1 MAHFAEINE
10 DGLVLR
16 VVVACNQDIANNGG
30 EQSKEAA
37 KFFER
42 VVRLSN
48 NGVEWVQTS
57 YNNNFRKQFAGT
69 GFTYNK
75 NADVFISPKPYNS
88 WSLDNNYDWQAPVQ
102 KPLSGPENIEFNTI
116 EWNEQNLRWQ
126 CYCGN
131 NIVYYWNP
139 NNSSWNII

>member
-1 MAHFAEINE
+1 MAHFAEIDK

-30 EQSKEAA
+30 EKSEEAGE
-37 KFFER
+37 FFKR
-42 VVRLSN
+42 IVKLSD
-48 NGVEWVQTS
+48 NGVKWIQTS
-57 YNNNFRKQFAGT
+57 FNNNFRKQYAAK

-75 NADVFISPKPYNS
+75 EADVFVSKKPYNS
-88 WSLDNNYDWQAPVQ
+88 WSLDSNYDWQPPVI
-102 KPLSGPENIEFNTI
+102 KPTFGPENIEFHTI

-131 NIVYYWNP
+131 NIVYYWNSD
-139 NNSSWNII
+139 NSSWNII